1 MASSGAMMALA
12 FLFTIPQ
19 FLATGTAPCK
29 KETRSSLR
37 LFRDR
42 RVRKPQ
48 TSRRMAAETR
58 STHLAGRTRPLPAFF
73 CLESSG
79 GAEDLLRAA
88 KCCCDGCE
96 VSVVAESARSG
107 RVTRPFARFGR
118 EALRQW
124 GVFDFAGSAR

>member
-1 MASSGAMMALA
+1 MMALT

-19 FLATGTAPCK
+19 FLATGTARCK

-48 TSRRMAAETR
+48 TSRRMAAETT
-58 STHLAGRTRPLPAFF
+58 STHLAGRTRPLPALFY
-73 CLESSG
+73 LESSG
-79 GAEDLLRAA
+79 GAEDLLYAA
-88 KCCCDGCE
+88 KRRCEGRE
-96 VSVVAESARSG
+96 VSVVAESSRSG
-107 RVTRPFARFGR
+107 RVTRPSPRFGR